1 MDLQMSTLSFLNESI
16 QIIRVNSLGIFRQ
29 TYQELIKYLFILV
42 ALAEIVLKVA
52 VDVLHILHNLHIVR
66 VSLNCVFQTFVHSLH
81 IPIKLLLQA
90 LSETIPLLPHLQL
103 GLKVSK
109 ALTN

>member
-1 MDLQMSTLSFLNESI
+1 MHLKMSSLSFLNESI
-16 QIIRVNSLGIFRQ
+16 QIIRVNGLGIFRQ
-29 TYQELIKYLFILV
+29 TYQELVKYLFILV

-66 VSLNCVFQTFVHSLH
+66 VSLNCVFQTFVHPFH
-81 IPIKLLLQA
+81 IPIKLFLQA
-90 LSETIPLLPHLQL
+90 LSETITLLPHLQL